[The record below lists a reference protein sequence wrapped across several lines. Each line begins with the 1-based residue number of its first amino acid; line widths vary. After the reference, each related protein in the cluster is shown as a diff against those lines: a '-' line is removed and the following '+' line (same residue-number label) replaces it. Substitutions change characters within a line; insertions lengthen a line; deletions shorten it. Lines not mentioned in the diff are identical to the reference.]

1 MQLYTK
7 LIELKIST
15 TNKLTVDGVFSL
27 IINPI

>member
-7 LIELKIST
+7 LIELKISA
-15 TNKLTVDGVFSL
+15 TNKLTAAGVFSL

>member
-7 LIELKIST
+7 LIELKISV